1 MFYIY
6 EDLAKNPIEGFREV
20 FQKLDIPY
28 TNKII
33 SKIDKSSVS
42 SNIVDTKTLSFQP
55 RNSASSINTWKKRL
69 TEDEIQKI
77 MSLTNDTA
85 KHFYPEG
92 SKEYNPL

>member
-1 MFYIY
+1 MVEFGVKTKPV
-6 EDLAKNPIEGFREV
+6 LPRAK
-20 FQKLDIPY
+20 D
-28 TNKII
+28 KII
-33 SKIDKSSVS
+33 NKIDKSSVS

-55 RNSASSINTWKKRL
+55 RNSASSMNTWKKRL